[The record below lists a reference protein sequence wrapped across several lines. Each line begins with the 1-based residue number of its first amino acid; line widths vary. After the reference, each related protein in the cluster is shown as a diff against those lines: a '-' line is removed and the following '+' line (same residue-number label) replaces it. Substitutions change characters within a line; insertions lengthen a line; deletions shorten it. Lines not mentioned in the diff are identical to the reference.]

1 MSLITTISHFKVP
14 PVKLPVEADN
24 ALLSATIEKYEP
36 MFLKLILGHKL
47 YSLFKTG
54 LDAETA
60 LYLKIRNGSDY
71 VDNDGND
78 QHWEGFTASQNP
90 IACYVYWY
98 FVSETREIATN
109 VGVKGAN
116 HANMIAASTIN
127 KQVQAWN
134 AMVEYNLALEDFMQ
148 VKKAD
153 YPDYAGLS
161 DNSSLQIPKR
171 QALFTKINKYGI

>member
-1 MSLITTISHFKVP
+1 MSLITTFSHFKVP
-14 PVKLPVEADN
+14 PVKLPVESDN
-24 ALLSATIEKYEP
+24 ALLTATIEKYEP
-36 MFLKLILGHKL
+36 MFLKLILGQKL
-47 YSLFKTG
+47 YSLFSSG

-60 LYLKIRNGSDY
+60 LYVKMRDGSDY
-71 VDNDGND
+71 VDDDGND
-78 QHWEGFTASQNP
+78 QHWEGFKAGYNP

-109 VGVKGAN
+109 VGVKGAT
-116 HANMIAASTIN
+116 HANMIAAATIN

-134 AMVEYNLALEDFMQ
+134 AMVEFNQAFDDFMQ

-153 YPDYAGLS
+153 YPDYAGLA
-161 DNSSLQIPKR
+161 DNSSLQTRKR